1 MKALDRYL
9 QNARI
14 RKARKYIKKNG
25 VILDIGSPEGALF
38 EKCKEKISYGYGIDP
53 TLKEEKKATFYTLI
67 PGTFPEAVPKGLT
80 FDTVLMLAVL
90 EHIPKNM
97 HVSLSEGIYGLLNP
111 GGKLIITVP
120 SPKVDNI
127 LKVLLKLNLVD
138 GMSLEE
144 HYGFDHR
151 NTEKIFSKGYRLL
164 VWRKFQF
171 GLNNLFVFEK
181 VG

>member
-9 QNARI
+9 QNVRI
-14 RKARKYIKKNG
+14 QKAKKYIKKND
-25 VILDIGSPEGALF
+25 VVLDIGSSDGVLF
-38 EKCKEKISYGYGIDP
+38 EKCKEKVRHGYGIDP
-53 TLKEEKKATFYTLI
+53 ILREEKSAAFYTLI
-67 PGTFPEAVPKGLT
+67 PGKFPEAVPKGLT

-97 HVSLSEGIYGLLNP
+97 HVALSKNIYELLKP
-111 GGKLIITVP
+111 GGRVIITVP
-120 SPKVDNI
+120 SPKVDYI

-144 HYGFDHR
+144 HYGFNHGD
-151 NTEKIFSKGYRLL
+151 TKKIFSIGYRLL

-181 VG
+181 IG